1 MTELPGD
8 SWTAGEAYEAYM
20 GRWSR
25 SLARVFLDWL
35 RPGRLGH
42 WLDVGCGTGAL
53 TAAIVDVCEPASV
66 IACDPSEPFIE
77 HARKTLSGVCTFH
90 VIPTADAL
98 PRRDLGFDVVVSG
111 LVLNF
116 MSQPA
121 SALRAMRERSRR
133 GGTVAA
139 YIWDYAGG
147 IELLNYFWEEAVS
160 LNATAASVDESR
172 RFAGWD
178 LRAMESLFCAAG
190 FADVETAVLEIP
202 TEFSSYEDYWK
213 PFLGRSGPAP
223 SYVASLDSAQRELLR
238 ARLERRL
245 SAGEGRHVRLRARA
259 LATRGTV
266 K

>member
-1 MTELPGD
+1 MTELPVD
-8 SWTAGEAYEAYM
+8 SWTAGDAYEAYM

-25 SLARVFLDWL
+25 PVARVFLEWL
-35 RPGRLGH
+35 SHGPGGH
-42 WLDVGCGTGAL
+42 WLEVGCGTGAL
-53 TAAIVDVCEPASV
+53 TAAILDLCEPASV
-66 IACDPSEPFIE
+66 VACDPSEPFIE
-77 HARKTLSGVCTFH
+77 HARKTLSGACSFH
-90 VIPTADAL
+90 VIPTVDAL
-98 PRRDLGFDVVVSG
+98 PRRDSGFDVVVSG

-116 MSQPA
+116 VPEPA
-121 SALRAMRERSRR
+121 GALRAMRERTRR
-133 GGTVAA
+133 GGMVAA

-147 IELLNYFWEEAVS
+147 VELLKYFWEEAVS
-160 LNATAASVDESR
+160 LNASAASVDESR
-172 RFAGWD
+172 RFGSWD
-178 LRAMESLFCAAG
+178 LPAMESLFGAAG

-202 TEFSSYEDYWK
+202 TEFSSFENYWK

-223 SYVASLDSAQRELLR
+223 SYVASLDPAQRELLR